1 MADLGLSSLGAAVL
15 STVRSRLVSRAC
27 AYPCRSIFRALAFS
41 RTPAPISFSCAL
53 TLIHVRIPAA
63 IEAMSSSDRM
73 GYRGQ
78 PSYGAP
84 SSTSTSGGGMKSFF
98 NLLVLGFIG
107 YVLYHIFFAAPNTA

>member
-1 MADLGLSSLGAAVL
+1 MGVDLVLCIGLTQVYPRTELRHRVQYVVALGLHMDARRPGLTPPTASM
-15 STVRSRLVSRAC
+15 
-27 AYPCRSIFRALAFS
+27 YPL
-41 RTPAPISFSCAL
+41 
-53 TLIHVRIPAA
+53 A

-84 SSTSTSGGGMKSFF
+84 TSTSTSGGGMKSFF

-107 YVLYHIFFAAPNTA
+107 YVLYHIFFAAPNTAYGAH